1 MQDAFSAVDLADGTE
16 LEGYTIEEPLS
27 AGAMGAVY
35 RAHRTEDGTPVAIKR
50 LLDTRHVARFEIEAR
65 LLSTLKHPGVV
76 NVMDYFTHD
85 TGVYLVMEMINGK
98 DLGVVLK
105 ENGNPG
111 LPVDHAIEYTRQA
124 CEALQYVHD
133 QQIVH
138 RDIKP
143 ANLIDVPDTGGVVLV
158 DFGIARQI
166 GDEEQVDA
174 GTVGI
179 GTPRYMAPEVFA
191 GGTVSARSDV
201 FSLAATLWTLLA
213 GKPPVYGDPT
223 SLNSVCADAPEGLEA
238 TIRSGLELLPERRTS
253 SCTAFA
259 SALGLRLTGTQ
270 GESLVETAV
279 DRSDV
284 EARLLSAIVKASAG
298 VFEAAA
304 CSVALVDPVTKELVY
319 QAAWGAGAKEIVG
332 VRLPQGK
339 GLAGSAIAAGAGL
352 AIPDCRND
360 PRFQAQ
366 IAAGTGYVPYTMLV
380 IPLRQGEHVV
390 GALSVLDRR
399 DGNPYTADDIP
410 RGDLFAELAVTALG
424 IEGEQYETIAS
435 GDESAA
441 PAMSPPAVDEPPSV
455 ANQGTVVS

>member
-16 LEGYTIEEPLS
+16 LEGYTIEGPLS
-27 AGAMGAVY
+27 AGAMCAVY

-50 LLDTRHVARFEIEAR
+50 LLDTRHVARFEIESR

-76 NVMDYFTHD
+76 NVVDYFTHSS
-85 TGVYLVMEMINGK
+85 GVYLVMEMVQGS
-98 DLGVVLK
+98 DLGIVLK
-105 ENGNPG
+105 ERGNPG
-111 LPVDHAIEYTRQA
+111 LPIDDAIEYTRQA

-138 RDIKP
+138 RDVKP
-143 ANLIDVPDTGGVVLV
+143 ANLIDAANPAAVVLV
-158 DFGIARQI
+158 DFGVARQI

-201 FSLAATLWTLLA
+201 FSLAATAWTLLT

-223 SLNSVCADAPEGLEA
+223 ALSSVVPDAPDGLEA
-238 TIRSGLELLPERRTS
+238 CLRAGLELLPERRTS
-253 SCTAFA
+253 SCIAFA
-259 SALGLRLTGTQ
+259 SALGLPLAEQ
-270 GESLVETAV
+270 KGESLVETAV

-284 EARLLSAIVKASAG
+284 EAAMLSAIVKASAG
-298 VFEAAA
+298 IFEAAA
-304 CSVALVDPVTKELVY
+304 CSVCLVDPVTKELVY
-319 QAAWGAGAKEIVG
+319 QAALGAGAKKIVG

-339 GLAGSAIAAGAGL
+339 GLAASAFAAGTGL
-352 AIPDCRND
+352 AIPDCRTD
-360 PRFQAQ
+360 SRFQAQ

-380 IPLRQGEHVV
+380 IPLRQGTRVV

-399 DGNPYTADDIP
+399 DGNPYTTDDIA

-424 IEGEQYETIAS
+424 IEADQYDTALPGEE
-435 GDESAA
+435 AA
-441 PAMSPPAVDEPPSV
+441 PAPIVDEGPSV
-455 ANQGTVVS
+455 ANQGTVVG

>member
-1 MQDAFSAVDLADGTE
+1 
-16 LEGYTIEEPLS
+16 
-27 AGAMGAVY
+27 
-35 RAHRTEDGTPVAIKR
+35 
-50 LLDTRHVARFEIEAR
+50 
-65 LLSTLKHPGVV
+65 
-76 NVMDYFTHD
+76 
-85 TGVYLVMEMINGK
+85 
-98 DLGVVLK
+98 
-105 ENGNPG
+105 
-111 LPVDHAIEYTRQA
+111 
-124 CEALQYVHD
+124 
-133 QQIVH
+133 
-138 RDIKP
+138 
-143 ANLIDVPDTGGVVLV
+143 VPDTGGVVLV

-201 FSLAATLWTLLA
+201 FSLAATLWTLLT

-223 SLNSVCADAPEGLEA
+223 SLSSVCADAPEGLEA
-238 TIRSGLELLPERRTS
+238 TIRAGLELLPERRTS

-259 SALGLRLTGTQ
+259 SALGLRLTGE

-284 EARLLSAIVKASAG
+284 EAQLLSAIVKASAG

-339 GLAGSAIAAGAGL
+339 GLAGSAVAAGAGL
-352 AIPDCRND
+352 AIPDCRTD

-380 IPLRQGEHVV
+380 IPLRQGEHAV

-424 IEGEQYETIAS
+424 IEQDQYEAIAS
-435 GDESAA
+435 GDEPAA
-441 PAMSPPAVDEPPSV
+441 PATPQEAVDGGQSV